1 MEDKKRRD
9 LLVSGATV
17 TAVAAIGLGAGGLA
31 GCSGPFSKEID
42 VPLPD
47 VWRND
52 VMYGYFGCM
61 GNQVVETREHIN
73 LFMETNW
80 MGLDGCIANILTAK
94 LPTILDVSW
103 YVFTPT
109 DKGDGRT
116 VRPDAESMLTG
127 YFASLQAAGALQ
139 YVKILYPMD
148 EPNNVVVNEDEL
160 VKGINLIRKVAA
172 GFKDL
177 IGAKYAVIYATDK
190 PYMGIGEYDYV
201 GIDNYDERSEI
212 LKTMYPLLKN
222 QLKPGQKTIL
232 VPGGQSPW
240 EQDPEP
246 FVNFAQRNLEVGI
259 LLPFLWCDLPN
270 SKPGIRSNKTRDQYI
285 AAGRITI
292 GKDR

>member
-1 MEDKKRRD
+1 MKNEIRRK
-9 LLVSGATV
+9 LVAGV
-17 TAVAAIGLGAGGLA
+17 GLGVALA
-31 GCSGPFSKEID
+31 GCNPLNRDID

-52 VMYGYFGCM
+52 VLYGYFGCL
-61 GNQVVETREHIN
+61 GNQVAETVESTN
-73 LFMETNW
+73 LLMEANW
-80 MGLDGCIANILTAK
+80 NGLDGCIKNILTAK
-94 LPTILDVSW
+94 QVTMLDVSW

-109 DKGDGRT
+109 EKGDNRT
-116 VRPDAESMLTG
+116 VRSDAEAMLSN
-127 YFASLQAAGALQ
+127 YFAALSGAGALQ

-148 EPNNVVVNEDEL
+148 EPNNVVTSEAEF

-177 IGAKYAVIYATDK
+177 TGAKYAVIYAVDK
-190 PYMGIGEYDYV
+190 PFMAIGEFDYAGFDDYDM
-201 GIDNYDERSEI
+201 RSEV
-212 LKTMYPLLKN
+212 LTTSYPRLVN

-240 EQDPEP
+240 EQDPTP
-246 FVNFAQRNLEVGI
+246 FVNFAQWHPEVGI
-259 LLPFLWCDLPN
+259 ILPFLWADVDG
-270 SKPGIRSNKTRDQYI
+270 KKGIRSNKTRDQYI